1 VQVFDR
7 QYKLFG
13 VINLIDLVVLLAALV
28 AGFAVYRVLA
38 PEPTPTG
45 VATGTEVHYT
55 VFCPQLRWVGPEQV
69 KVGDAIYKA
78 TGGGALGK
86 VEGVRATPTP
96 SEAWSVKRDALVPYE
111 SSVYRDIWID
121 VVVKGKP
128 TPTGVAVGEALLHGG
143 MPMPVM
149 TSTFQCDSSFIATL
163 TIGGK

>member
-1 VQVFDR
+1 MQVFDR

-28 AGFAVYRVLA
+28 AGFAIYRVLA
-38 PEPTPTG
+38 PEPAPTG

-55 VFCPQLRWVGPEQV
+55 VFCPQMRWVGPEQV
-69 KVGDAIYKA
+69 KVGDAIFKA
-78 TGGGALGK
+78 TSGGAMGK

-96 SEAWSVKRDALVPYE
+96 IEVWNEKSDSLVAYK
-111 SSVYRDIWID
+111 STVSKDIWID

-128 TPTGVAVGEALLHGG
+128 IPTGVAVGDVLLHGG

-149 TSTFQCDSSFIATL
+149 TSTFQCDTSFIASL